1 MTCVRSDTRSDPAV
15 TKPNEALRFI
25 HKSELCWTL
34 QSAHVIL
41 EEQLSDWKTGNSRQL
56 KRSVRNESDWVGGA
70 PQYRARDALWAE
82 HECGSRCPRENPA
95 PGRPRTGTGASP
107 GQARHFSTL
116 EQPADHGARLALE
129 TSVTRVS
136 CRKSGASR

>member
-1 MTCVRSDTRSDPAV
+1 MRSDTRSDPAV

-41 EEQLSDWKTGNSRQL
+41 EEDLSDWKTGNSRQL

-70 PQYRARDALWAE
+70 PQYRARDALWVGHDRRAARNGKLE
-82 HECGSRCPRENPA
+82 KVKGTQAFTPESPWLRGSDLN
-95 PGRPRTGTGASP
+95 
-107 GQARHFSTL
+107 
-116 EQPADHGARLALE
+116 
-129 TSVTRVS
+129 
-136 CRKSGASR
+136 